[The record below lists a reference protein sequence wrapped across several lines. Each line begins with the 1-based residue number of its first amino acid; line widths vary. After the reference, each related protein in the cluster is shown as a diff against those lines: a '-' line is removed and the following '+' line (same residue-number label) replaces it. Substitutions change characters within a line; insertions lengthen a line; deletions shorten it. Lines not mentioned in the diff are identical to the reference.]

1 MHLWHEEKLFFEP
14 GDLGLPVFAAMLGCL
29 GMTAAHFNGIY
40 VAAADRVGTE
50 RQQPFLGHSV
60 IVNPMGWPI
69 AGPASPDK
77 EEIIYADCNPV
88 EARRARTL
96 NDLNVLMRDRRTD
109 VYDATLGTGLRPRAF

>member
-14 GDLGLPVFAAMLGCL
+14 GDLGFPVFATMLGCL

-60 IVNPMGWPI
+60 IVNPMGWLI
-69 AGPASPDK
+69 AGPASDDK
-77 EEIIYADCNPV
+77 EEIIC
-88 EARRARTL
+88 EARQARTL
-96 NDLNVLMRDRRTD
+96 NDLNVLMRDRRID
-109 VYDATLGTGLRPRAF
+109 VYDATLGTGLNPRAF